1 VGVRLLYSLSKVRV
15 TPDDLFRYDKRE
27 KKGLV
32 SNLLSRAVEETIVP
46 PRGEYFFSS
55 REMRRA
61 VEVYSEEF
69 CLNVEDTLTAFW
81 AVRQGGSGFSLPI
94 WLQNSSSNYTTPAVE
109 SAMGEA
115 VAGYLM
121 ERIFGARLHHRPR
134 GRGPDIYMRVAAG
147 VGHLAI

>member
-1 VGVRLLYSLSKVRV
+1 MGVRLLYSLSKVRV

-27 KKGLV
+27 KKGLGN
-32 SNLLSRAVEETIVP
+32 NLISRAVEETIVP

-81 AVRQGGSGFSLPI
+81 AVRKGHQGLACLFGFRIVARTTQHQRSSQQWGRQLPGI
-94 WLQNSSSNYTTPAVE
+94 
-109 SAMGEA
+109 
-115 VAGYLM
+115 
-121 ERIFGARLHHRPR
+121 
-134 GRGPDIYMRVAAG
+134 
-147 VGHLAI
+147 